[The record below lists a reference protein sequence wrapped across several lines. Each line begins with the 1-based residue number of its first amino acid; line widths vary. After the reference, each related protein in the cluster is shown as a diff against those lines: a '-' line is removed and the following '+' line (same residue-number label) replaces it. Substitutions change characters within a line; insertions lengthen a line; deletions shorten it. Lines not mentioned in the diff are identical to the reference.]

1 MQRYGM
7 MVLAATLAMVLLFGC
22 ASAPDKGEMTAALL
36 ELDAE
41 FARYS
46 VKHGA
51 AEAFN
56 KYMAD
61 DAVSLPTRS
70 DAIHGRPGI
79 VESLR
84 PLDDGWVL
92 DWTPVHATVSDDGSL
107 GYTWGRYDLYK
118 KEAPDDK
125 LVGKY
130 LNVWRSD
137 QNGSWRMIAD
147 IGNQKPPV
155 HD

>member
-1 MQRYGM
+1 MQLRGM
-7 MVLAATLAMVLLFGC
+7 MVTSLAAIALFGC
-22 ASAPDKGEMTAALL
+22 ASTPDNVEMAAALL
-36 ELDAE
+36 EVDAE

-46 VKHGA
+46 VEHGA
-51 AEAFN
+51 ADAFG

-61 DAVSLPTRS
+61 DAISLPTRS
-70 DAIHGRPGI
+70 DAIHGRENI

-92 DWTPVHATVSDDGSL
+92 DWTPVHATVSADGSL
-107 GYTWGRYDLYK
+107 GYTWGRYELYK
-118 KEAPDDK
+118 KDTPDKK

-130 LNVWRSD
+130 LNVWRPGPQGD
-137 QNGSWRMIAD
+137 WRMIAD

-155 HD
+155 QD

>member
-1 MQRYGM
+1 MRLRGM
-7 MVLAATLAMVLLFGC
+7 MATILAAMVLFGC
-22 ASAPDKGEMTAALL
+22 ASTPDNGEMTAALL
-36 ELDAE
+36 EVDAE

-51 AEAFN
+51 ADAFD

-61 DAVSLPTRS
+61 DAVSLPTQT
-70 DAIHGRPGI
+70 DAIHGRENI

-107 GYTWGRYDLYK
+107 GYTWGRYELYK
-118 KEAPDDK
+118 KEAPDGK

-130 LNVWRSD
+130 LNVWRPGP
-137 QNGSWRMIAD
+137 QGVWRMIAD